1 AKILASLLIILGGF
15 SAYFVNSLGVVITP
29 DQIQNMLQTDAREV
43 RDLWSMRLIIW
54 TLGFVIFPLGIV
66 WMLQIQPTSTGH
78 QLVHK
83 SLSSV
88 VSLGLILGL
97 LFCFYV
103 DYAAIFREHR
113 DLKGMLSPQN
123 SIASTLSYYKKKAPK
138 ANLPLVAFGEDA
150 HLLQQAQMQEHPKL
164 MVLVV

>member
-1 AKILASLLIILGGF
+1 LQWLNWKWNAKILASVLIILGGF

-29 DQIQNMLQTDAREV
+29 DQIQNMLQTNAREV
-43 RDLWSMRLIIW
+43 RDLWSMRLFIW
-54 TLGFVIFPLGIV
+54 TLVFVIFPLCVI
-66 WMLQIQPTSTGH
+66 WMLKIQPASLSLGR
-78 QLVHK
+78 QILQK
-83 SLSSV
+83 GLSSV

-138 ANLPLVAFGEDA
+138 ANLPLITY
-150 HLLQQAQMQEHPKL
+150 
-164 MVLVV
+164 

>member
-1 AKILASLLIILGGF
+1 
-15 SAYFVNSLGVVITP
+15 
-29 DQIQNMLQTDAREV
+29 M
-43 RDLWSMRLIIW
+43 
-54 TLGFVIFPLGIV
+54 
-66 WMLQIQPTSTGH
+66 
-78 QLVHK
+78 HK

-123 SIASTLSYYKKKAPK
+123 SIASTLSYYKRKHLKRIYLWWLLAKMHICYSRPK
-138 ANLPLVAFGEDA
+138 CRIIPN
-150 HLLQQAQMQEHPKL
+150 
-164 MVLVV
+164 